1 MKQIILLACFIA
13 SAAVTAQKPEASPYL
28 YSKSHFSI
36 GVRNGINKSSFESTI
51 GTQSPESRIGYV
63 RELSFGYQLNPS
75 PRFGIAFNTGFGGFD
90 RIFDVKSFEN
100 FTGTESY
107 AYNATKKTRFMLFYE
122 MEGTVRFQLSKK
134 IVGFTG
140 FGFGAKFFDTHT
152 AQSSW
157 SYNTGQLVEENVF
170 FKSSWKYYLPLRIGI
185 EMPLWNQDLIS
196 FGLGGTYSFSNI
208 FNGTYAIYNAT
219 STGTYFN
226 KGHTLSFLLNY
237 TFTRARKTELREE
250 LTISNGYT
258 SKEARKELKKD
269 KRYID
274 PKSIFFEAGG
284 GLYFI
289 RDRVV
294 EKNNLIY
301 SSSQPSWIL
310 YANTEIGWK
319 DNLFFAGGFA
329 LSENWN
335 SFRYQ
340 SHPLNISA
348 MALKTSISGK
358 FSGGIGFRFI
368 NPKNNKN
375 YITLQTGIGLS
386 LNLKEYFYLG
396 TGGAYTPGDY
406 YYDFYYYFVP
416 KSKVGPS
423 FYVQI
428 SKDIKL
434 TQNTYLSFQ
443 YRFDQGMLPVSQIE
457 MYYRTSPDVDHSFT
471 KIIMN
476 GTSSAFTISLKYSF
490 VPKQK

>member
-13 SAAVTAQKPEASPYL
+13 TTAVTAQKSDPSSYL

-36 GVRNGINKSSFESTI
+36 GVRNGINKSSFEITT
-51 GTQSPESRIGYV
+51 GTQLPESRIGYV

-90 RIFDVKSFEN
+90 RIYDVKSFEN
-100 FTGTESY
+100 FIGTESY
-107 AYNATKKTRFMLFYE
+107 SYKDIKRTRFMLLYE
-122 MEGTVRFQLSKK
+122 FEGTLRFQLSKK
-134 IVGFTG
+134 IVGFTS
-140 FGFGAKFFDTHT
+140 FGFGAKFFD
-152 AQSSW
+152 SSI
-157 SYNTGQLVEENVF
+157 SNSSGQLFSGTVSH
-170 FKSSWKYYLPLRIGI
+170 KHGWKHYLPLRIGI
-185 EMPLWNQDLIS
+185 EMPLRNQDLIS

-219 STGTYFN
+219 STGIYFN

-258 SKEARKELKKD
+258 SKEAKKELKFD

-274 PKSIFFEAGG
+274 PSSVFIEAGG
-284 GLYFI
+284 GLYFL

-301 SSSQPSWIL
+301 SSSQPLWI
-310 YANTEIGWK
+310 AFTNTEIGWK
-319 DNLFFAGGFA
+319 NNLFFAGGFA

-340 SHPLNISA
+340 SHPQNMSA
-348 MALKTSISGK
+348 QVLKTSISGK

-368 NPKNNKN
+368 NPKNNRN
-375 YITLQTGIGLS
+375 YITLQVGIGLS
-386 LNLKEYFYLG
+386 LKLKEYSYSG
-396 TGGAYTPGDY
+396 PGGAFSPGDY

-416 KSKVGPS
+416 KSQAGPS

-434 TQNTYLSFQ
+434 TKNTYLSFQ
-443 YRFDQGMLPVSQIE
+443 YRFDQGIIPVSQFE
-457 MYYRTSPDVDHSFT
+457 MYYRTSADVDHSFT